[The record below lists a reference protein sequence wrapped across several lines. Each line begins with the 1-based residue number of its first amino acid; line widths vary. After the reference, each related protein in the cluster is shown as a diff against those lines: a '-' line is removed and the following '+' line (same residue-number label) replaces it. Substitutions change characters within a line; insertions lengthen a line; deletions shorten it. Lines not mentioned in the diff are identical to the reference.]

1 MSNKTLTLM
10 MGLVAFLILAVG
22 AVFLVVALGGSG
34 DDDSQPADGSTQKTP
49 GASGTSTGST
59 AKICES
65 KVLIVPGD
73 EPLAP
78 FDPILVGDESTAA
91 YIVEIFGGLVT
102 LDRNLKVVPDI
113 AESWTVSPD
122 GLVYTFKLRGNA
134 LFHDNTRV
142 TANDFKYSLERAA
155 DPANA
160 SPTVKAYLGR
170 IKGLEDKLSG
180 KATDVSGVKVVD
192 AQTLEITLAKPE
204 PVFIQEL
211 TYPVAFVVKQ
221 SQIEQDPRNWT
232 RKPIGTGPFKIV
244 EFSPA
249 EKIRLVRNDRYHL
262 GAPLLEEVVFELG
275 GGSISTRY
283 QNDEIHIG
291 FVPALNLKDIE
302 DGKSDLSKE
311 YVPVPQMAV
320 SYITL
325 NPNQA
330 PFDDLKVR
338 QALAMSVDKA
348 SINDV
353 LLYGYYRVADG
364 ILPPDMPG
372 YKESVSG
379 FKYDIDAAKKL
390 LSESKYAGNFPR
402 IILTYGG
409 SGGNSPETLVAIQD
423 GWTQLGLDVQLQ
435 AVDSAALLRE
445 QRRGTFQALSE
456 GWIADYPDP
465 GNFIEKLFG
474 SDSPLNYTKYQN
486 ADVDRL
492 IERASAEPDDA
503 KRADLYTQAE
513 QLILN
518 DAVTIPMFW
527 PVEHTLI
534 KSCVVNYPS
543 VSMAIPKYRYID
555 IDPTK

>member
-22 AVFLVVALGGSG
+22 AVFLVVALGGG
-34 DDDSQPADGSTQKTP
+34 DDDDSQPASGDERRTPAPGGS
-49 GASGTSTGST
+49 STGSG
-59 AKICES
+59 AQICES
-65 KVLIVPGD
+65 KVLIVPGS

-78 FDPILVGDESTAA
+78 FDPILVGDEATAE

-102 LDRNLKVVPDI
+102 LDRDLEVAPDL
-113 AESWTVSPD
+113 AESWQVSPD
-122 GLVYTFKLRGNA
+122 GLVYTFKLRTNA

-142 TANDFKYSLERAA
+142 TANDFKYSFERAA

-170 IKGLEDKLSG
+170 IKGLDDKLTG
-180 KATDVSGVKVVD
+180 KANDVSGVRVID
-192 AQTLEITLAKPE
+192 AQTLEITLTQPE

-211 TYPVAFVVKQ
+211 TYPVAYVVKQ

-249 EKIRLVRNDRYHL
+249 EKIRLVRNERYHL
-262 GAPLLEEVVFELG
+262 GAPLLEEVLFELG

-291 FVPALNLKDIE
+291 FVPALNLKDIAE
-302 DGKSDLSKE
+302 GSSDLSKE
-311 YVPVPQMAV
+311 YVPVPQAAV

-325 NPNQA
+325 NPSQP
-330 PFDDLKVR
+330 PFDDVKVR

-348 SINDV
+348 GINDV
-353 LLYGYYRVADG
+353 LLYGYNRVADG
-364 ILPPDMPG
+364 ILPPDIPG

-379 FKYDIDAAKKL
+379 FKYDVEGAKKL
-390 LSESKYAGNFPR
+390 LAESKYAGNFPR

-423 GWTQLGLDVQLQ
+423 GWKQLGLDVQLQ
-435 AVDSAALLRE
+435 AVDTAALLRE
-445 QRRGTFQALSE
+445 QRRGTFQMLSE

-465 GNFIEKLFG
+465 GNFIEKLFS
-474 SDSPLNYTKYQN
+474 SDSPLNYTKYRN

-492 IERASAEPDDA
+492 IQQAASEPDER

-513 QLILN
+513 QLIVN
-518 DAVTIPMFW
+518 DAVTIPMYW

-534 KSCVVNYPS
+534 KSCVVNYPALPL
-543 VSMAIPKYRYID
+543 AIPKYRYID